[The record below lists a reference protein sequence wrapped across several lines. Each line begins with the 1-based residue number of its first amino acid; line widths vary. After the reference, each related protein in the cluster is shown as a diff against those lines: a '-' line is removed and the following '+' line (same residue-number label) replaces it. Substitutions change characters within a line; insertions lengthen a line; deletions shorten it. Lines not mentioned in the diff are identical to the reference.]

1 MTHRP
6 RNTVLAAVVSCMAW
20 LTVPVLSQ
28 VRGGYETFTNA
39 NNADSWG
46 LYDFSDDT
54 FYLPLWDFSQEDNPE
69 IYGSVSPDSGISLF
83 ADDLSSNASFV
94 GDFRAKKISGL
105 SCDAYV
111 GDSASLLYA
120 DFYFFSDGVLYFS
133 QEFFPPNYF
142 ADNSW
147 DYMEVS
153 FKDDP
158 WFTFDNGDIVEVAL
172 TDEILSTVTEVGVD
186 FFATSDAP
194 DAFIAAI
201 DNFTLIPELIVPEV
215 SISKS
220 GGNIELGFQRETGQI
235 YDVLQSTDLSGWSI
249 LPGYDNITG
258 EGLFTA
264 SDPLTDRKFFR
275 LATRRFYSPI
285 PDIGPPP

>member
-1 MTHRP
+1 MKQPARHTL
-6 RNTVLAAVVSCMAW
+6 LAAALSCMAC
-20 LTVPVLSQ
+20 LTSPVLSQ
-28 VRGGYETFTNA
+28 VRGGYETFTST

-46 LYDFSDDT
+46 LFDFSDET
-54 FYLPLWDFSQEDNPE
+54 FYTPSWDFSEIGNPE
-69 IYGSVSPDSGISLF
+69 IYGFVSPGSGISLF
-83 ADDLSSNASFV
+83 ADDLSSNASFI
-94 GDFRAKKISGL
+94 GDFSAERISGL

-111 GDSASLLYA
+111 EDSASLLYA

-142 ADNSW
+142 EIDGW

-158 WFTFDNGDIVEVAL
+158 WFIFDNGDIVEVTL
-172 TDEILSTVTEVGVD
+172 TEEILSTITEVGVD

-215 SISKS
+215 SISKN
-220 GGNIELGFQRETGQI
+220 GGEIELGFQREVGQI
-235 YDVLQSTDLSGWSI
+235 YDILQSGNLSAWTI

-275 LATRRFYSPI
+275 LATDEFYTPI
-285 PDIGPPP
+285 PDIGPSP